1 MEQVVRRM
9 DADGRERTRLEDVK
23 SIMKKLNYTADRAMD
38 LLDIPLDEREALKA
52 KL

>member
-1 MEQVVRRM
+1 M
-9 DADGRERTRLEDVK
+9 DADATERTRLEDVRNV
-23 SIMKKLNYTADRAMD
+23 MKKLNYTADRAMD